1 MTPLNKILGAA
12 TAIKYICMFMSCNF
26 CLKAS
31 NYELAYAQNLKSE
44 PEKLDRL
51 IKL

>member
-1 MTPLNKILGAA
+1 MYGCFK
-12 TAIKYICMFMSCNF
+12 SCNF

-31 NYELAYAQNLKSE
+31 NYELAYAQILKSE